1 MTISGLEDEYQLA
14 GEQPKLIYIKTPAPA
29 IEPRLQTL
37 LDRIRAEETA
47 SYQKFATPDE
57 LRERLAND
65 LAQLLTERFTSPP
78 QTAVHARPAPLPV
91 PRSPLIDREQELAL
105 VRDLLQRAD
114 VGLVTLTGPGG
125 VGKTRLAIQAAAN
138 LASQFADGAAFV
150 SLASL
155 TDPQLVEL
163 TVARALQVSEADGPA
178 MDERLLAY
186 LRPSQLLLLLD
197 NAEQLLA
204 AAPLATQG
212 LDAAPRLKLLV
223 TSREPLRV
231 RDERVVPVLPLA
243 LPAASHL
250 PDLETLA
257 QIPAVALFVARV
269 RELQPDFALT
279 ASNAPAIAEICRTPG
294 GRPPPPQHAAAA
306 STVLP
311 PAALLARLEHR
322 LPLPGPGARDVPQ
335 RQQTLRNTL
344 AWSYDLLDES
354 EQALFRRLSVFAGG
368 FTLEAV
374 QAVRV
379 FAAARTSAASD
390 QNHVL
395 ED

>member
-1 MTISGLEDEYQLA
+1 MRVSGLEDEYQLA
-14 GEQPKLIYIKTPAPA
+14 GEQPRRIYVKTPAPT
-29 IEPRLQTL
+29 IEPRLQAL
-37 LDRIRAEETA
+37 LDHIRAEETA

-78 QTAVHARPAPLPV
+78 QTAVHARPAPLPML
-91 PRSPLIDREQELAL
+91 RSPLIDREQELAL
-105 VRDLLQRAD
+105 VRDLLQGTD

-125 VGKTRLAIQAAAN
+125 VGKPRLAIQVAPA
-138 LASQFADGAAFV
+138 LASRFADGAAFV

-163 TVARALQVSEADGPA
+163 TVARALQVSEADNQLIG
-178 MDERLLAY
+178 ERLLEY

-197 NAEQLLA
+197 NAEQLLS
-204 AAPLATQG
+204 AAPLVTQV
-212 LDAAPRLKLLV
+212 LDAAPRLTLLV

-243 LPAASHL
+243 LPDAESL

-257 QIPAVALFVARV
+257 QVPAVERV
-269 RELQPDFALT
+269 REVQPDFALT
-279 ASNAPAIAEICRTPG
+279 VDNAQAIAEICRRLDGLPLALEL
-294 GRPPPPQHAAAA
+294 AAAR

-311 PAALLARLEHR
+311 PAALLARLVHR
-322 LPLPGPGARDVPQ
+322 PPLLTHGARDLPQ
-335 RQQTLRNTL
+335 RQQTLRNTI
-344 AWSYDLLDES
+344 AWSYDLLAES
-354 EQALFRRLSVFAGG
+354 EKALFRRLSVFAGG

-374 QAVRV
+374 QAPCG
-379 FAAARTSAASD
+379 FGAAAPTSSEGDEGPAP
-390 QNHVL
+390 
-395 ED
+395 